1 MKHYNLN
8 TTQRKILAGFTDL
21 FIISYTDFTSQTTNN
36 TAQSATLLS
45 AMAFG
50 DWVDQPETLL
60 EVVTAGAGD
69 ATLTLDVGVTG
80 ALTQI
85 ISGQNGLS
93 AAKTAYSPTSGV
105 APYPVPTGGKDLL
118 VTAHPGAAEALSAL
132 SAGEWWLWM
141 KRLTYNDRIAGV
153 QA

>member
-1 MKHYNLN
+1 MKHYNLQ

-21 FIISYTDFTSQTTNN
+21 FIITFADFTAQTVNN
-36 TAQSATLLS
+36 TAQGVTLLT
-45 AMAFG
+45 AMPFG

-69 ATLTLDVGVTG
+69 VTLTLDVGVTG

-93 AAKTAYSPTSGV
+93 AAKTAYSPANSV
-105 APYPVPTGGKDLL
+105 APYPVPTGGKDLIC
-118 VTAHPGAAEALSAL
+118 TAHPGAAEALSAL
-132 SAGEWWLWM
+132 TAGEWWLWM
-141 KRLTYNDRIAGV
+141 KRLTYNDRIFGV